1 MSDLHVTDDV
11 ERFAAAAEGYLMSDP
26 VAHTVALT
34 VLARLRSGHQYGAAP
49 QFGWLTDDAG
59 EVVATACWTP
69 PFHVSLGTAEPSYAA
84 SLAPAFAEA
93 DGVVG
98 RVDAA
103 HAFAAALSR
112 PAAVQMSELL
122 YELDQ
127 LVPPPAPPG
136 TPRPIAGEADLD
148 LAMPWWEAFLVEA
161 GAPGRDHRGAIEYRM
176 NNGGAVW
183 FWERDGEP
191 VCLAGRHPTVA
202 GVTRI
207 GPVYTPPEHRRQG
220 YGAALT
226 AAVTADALTAG
237 VTGATLFADAANP
250 TSNGVYRRIGFREVA
265 TLVDLR
271 FEPPPAG
278 SGSGR

>member
-1 MSDLHVTDDV
+1 MTELHVTDDI
-11 ERFAAAAEGYLMSDP
+11 EEFAAAAERYLASDP

-34 VLARLRSGHQYGAAP
+34 VLARLRSGHPYGATP
-49 QFGWLTDDAG
+49 LFGWLTGDAG

-69 PFHVSLGTAEPSYAA
+69 PFHVSLGTADPSYAA
-84 SLAPAFAEA
+84 ALAPAFADA

-103 HAFAAALSR
+103 HSFAAALSR
-112 PAAVQMSELL
+112 PAVVQMSELQFR
-122 YELDQ
+122 LDE
-127 LVPPPAPPG
+127 LVPPTAPPG

-148 LAMPWWEAFLVEA
+148 LALVWWQAFLAEA

-191 VCLAGRHPTVA
+191 VCLVGRHPTVA

-207 GPVYTPPEHRRQG
+207 GPVYTPPEHRQHG
-220 YGAALT
+220 YAAALA
-226 AAVTADALTAG
+226 AAVTADALAAG
-237 VTGATLFADAANP
+237 VTGATLFANAANR

-271 FEPPPAG
+271 FEPAAAG